1 MKMRVLVVT
10 GAGLVAMLA
19 GCEKK
24 AETATPKAPAAT
36 HSATPAAPT
45 TEATKPTETSKPA
58 DAAAAPAAAPTTEP
72 IQVRAAGLTFSLP
85 AGWETRKPS
94 NNMRLAEA
102 RLPGAAAD
110 GSQDCVAA
118 WFQSGG
124 SVQDNLARWKGMVT
138 KADGSGADATEA
150 TIEVQSVKVHTIEM
164 TGAYVEGGMMG
175 GGTKRENWMFRGA
188 IIETPGQLSVVRMT
202 GPADVMTAQ
211 KDAWN
216 AILQSMK

>member
-1 MKMRVLVVT
+1 MKTRMLVVT
-10 GAGLVAMLA
+10 GAGLLALLA

-24 AETATPKAPAAT
+24 AETPAPKALATSESAAPAPKAP
-36 HSATPAAPT
+36 
-45 TEATKPTETSKPA
+45 EATKPAEVATT
-58 DAAAAPAAAPTTEP
+58 AAATTE
-72 IQVRAAGLTFSLP
+72 VRAAGLTFTLP

-138 KADGSGADATEA
+138 KADGSGADPTEA
-150 TIEVQSVKVHTIEM
+150 TIELQGVKVHTIEM

-202 GPADVMTAQ
+202 GPADAMTAQ